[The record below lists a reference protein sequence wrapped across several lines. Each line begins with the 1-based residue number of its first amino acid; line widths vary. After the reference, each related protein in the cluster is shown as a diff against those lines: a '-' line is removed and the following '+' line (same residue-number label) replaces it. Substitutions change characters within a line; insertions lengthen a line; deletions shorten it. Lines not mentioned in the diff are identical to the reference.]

1 MKVLI
6 TNLWLDGYGGSESW
20 CYAVASELLKRGYI
34 VDVYTPMCGR
44 IYKEFEKLGV
54 KFSDGGVYDLILEN
68 HCVLNKDKFI
78 GPVIHTCHG
87 IIKEEGPMTGVTNV
101 AVSKK
106 AAERWNLDTIIQNGI
121 DVNRFTCKTSLH
133 TNIKKVLSL
142 CKSDTANGIL
152 RKICSDIGVEFECM
166 YGKEVFNVEDKINE
180 ADIVV
185 GVGRSLLDAMAC
197 GRPVVSFDDRFY
209 YKTRMLGYGYI
220 TPDKYKYYDL
230 DSFTASY
237 TGKTLNKLE
246 LAKEIFEKYDPK
258 DGEVNRQYI
267 IDNLSIKKT
276 VDEYLA
282 LYEKIK
288 THSKQ
293 VN

>member
-1 MKVLI
+1 MKILI
-6 TNLWLDGYGGSESW
+6 TNLFLDLFCGTETW
-20 CYAVASELLKRGYI
+20 CFAVAMELKRRGHE
-34 VDVYTPMCGR
+34 VFVYTPLCGK
-44 IYKEFEKLGV
+44 IYKEFEKNGIHLVTSGS
-54 KFSDGGVYDLILEN
+54 FDLILDN
-68 HCVLNKDKFI
+68 HNQTDTSKFK
-78 GPVIHTCHG
+78 GPIIHTCHG
-87 IIKEEGPMTGVTNV
+87 IINEERPMKGAVNV
-101 AVSKK
+101 AVTEVASKK
-106 AAERWNLDTIIQNGI
+106 WKVEHIIHNGI
-121 DVNRFTCKTSLH
+121 DINRFICKCPIHSS
-133 TNIKKVLSL
+133 IEKVLSL
-142 CKSDTANGIL
+142 CKSDTANDVL

-180 ADIVV
+180 ADVVV

-237 TGKTLNKLE
+237 TEKTLNKLE
-246 LAKEIFEKYDPK
+246 LAKEIFGKYDPK

-288 THSKQ
+288 NT
-293 VN
+293 